1 VGLNPTR
8 AAYRLT
14 ANDKDITAAIADR
27 FRSLRLTDETGV
39 ESDMLEVTLSDHD
52 PQNRIKRPPKGA
64 ELELWLGYDD
74 QVQRMGLFVFD
85 EWERGGWPG
94 YVTFRCR
101 AAVYDETT
109 KGKTDLQ
116 TQKARN
122 WPSGTKLGD
131 MVAKIASEHSLQPA
145 VAPALAAIALPHYD
159 QTEESDLSFL
169 LRILKH
175 YDAIVKPAGGKLVV
189 AKRGESK
196 TISGADLPTVTLAV
210 TDLTDWH
217 VNQSEREAPGT
228 VVAYWHSTAQSKR
241 NEVSLGSGDPV
252 KRIRHFFPTEDA
264 ATRAAQAE
272 LDKRERQRNRF
283 SGTLPGRPDLMAEGG
298 LVLTGFGADDV
309 DGEWV
314 IKRVEHE
321 LDAAGGY
328 RCNVEAELPNGAAAP
343 D

>member
-1 VGLNPTR
+1 MRP
-8 AAYRLT
+8 AYRLT

-27 FRSLRLTDETGV
+27 FVSLRLTDESGL
-39 ESDMLEVTLSDHD
+39 ESDVLEVRLTDHD
-52 PQNRIKRPPKGA
+52 PQNRIKRPPRGA
-64 ELELWLGYDD
+64 ELELWLGHDD

-101 AAVYDETT
+101 AAVYDQST

-116 TQKARN
+116 TQKRRS
-122 WPSGTKLGD
+122 WPNGTKLGD
-131 MVAKIASEHSLQPA
+131 MVAKIAKEHAMDPA
-145 VAPALAAIALPHYD
+145 VAPALAAIALPHFD

-189 AKRGESK
+189 AKRGDS
-196 TISGADLPTVTLAV
+196 TSIGGAALPTVTLDV
-210 TDLTDWH
+210 KDLGDWH
-217 VNQSEREAPGT
+217 VNQSQRDAPGT
-228 VVAYWHSTAQSKR
+228 VVAYWHSTKQSRR
-241 NEVSLGSGDPV
+241 NEISLGSGDPV
-252 KRIRHFFPTEDA
+252 KRIRHFFPTADA

-272 LDKRERQRNRF
+272 LDKRKRQQNRF
-283 SGTLPGRPDLMAEGG
+283 SGSLPGRTDLVAEGK
-298 LVLTGFGADDV
+298 LVLTGFGTDDV
-309 DGEWV
+309 DGEWIV
-314 IKRVEHE
+314 KRVEHE

-328 RCNVEAELPNGAAAP
+328 RCQVEAELPNDADAGDAE